1 MHMKD
6 QVALI
11 TGGSRGLGF
20 AIARALAAEGAAIGI
35 MARSGGA
42 LDRAVQDLRAAG
54 ADALAL
60 PADVTQAVEVESA
73 VRMAV
78 ERWGRLDVL
87 VLNAGTW
94 KGAPIVET
102 SEADWD
108 MLLDLNLKGAFL
120 ALKFALPWMTAQ
132 KRGTVIGIDSL
143 GGTVG
148 QPGAAAYAASKWG
161 LRGLLESAAL
171 EVKPARVRV
180 SIVYPHQ
187 INSAGDSIEPDS
199 DERDRRLEPAEIASL
214 IAWIC
219 AAPDHVSVGNVSI
232 WPLAAGIRD
241 VG

>member
-108 MLLDLNLKGAFL
+108 MLLDLNLKGSFL

>member
-1 MHMKD
+1 MTLKD

-11 TGGSRGLGF
+11 TGGSHGLGL
-20 AIARALAAEGAAIGI
+20 AIARALAAEGAAVGI
-35 MARSGGA
+35 VARSGRG
-42 LDRAVQDLRAAG
+42 LDQAVKDLRAAG

-60 PADVTQAVEVESA
+60 PADVTQAVEIEAA

-94 KGAPIVET
+94 KGAPLVET

-108 MLLDLNLKGAFL
+108 GLLDLNLKGAFL
-120 ALKFALPWMTAQ
+120 TLKYALPWMTAQ
-132 KRGTVIGIDSL
+132 QRGTVIGIDSL

-180 SIVYPHQ
+180 SVVYPHRM
-187 INSAGDSIEPDS
+187 NSAGDPIEPGSAERDRVIEPD
-199 DERDRRLEPAEIASL
+199 EVASL

-219 AAPDHVSVGNVSI
+219 AAPDHVSVGHVTI
-232 WPLAAGIRD
+232 WPLSAGVKD

>member
-20 AIARALAAEGAAIGI
+20 AIARALAAEGAAIGVI
-35 MARSGGA
+35 ARSGQA
-42 LDRAVQDLRAAG
+42 LDRAVKDLRAAG

-73 VRMAV
+73 MRMAV

-94 KGAPIVET
+94 KGAPLAET

-120 ALKFALPWMTAQ
+120 ALKYALPWMTAQ

-187 INSAGDSIEPDS
+187 INSAGDAIEPGS
-199 DERDRRLEPAEIASL
+199 DERDRRLEPADIASL

-219 AAPDHVSVGNVSI
+219 TAPGHVAVGNVTI